1 MNGSLDGPVFE
12 TIAGRG
18 PDLCLREHC
27 PLHGLWAIA
36 MISNALLHEDFLVV
50 VRRSLSQ
57 QHTLRYWERGY
68 REYCP
73 EEMELTKAHGP
84 GLGDRPQALMTITT
98 SRDGAEMDRVE
109 RARGLSMNVRFAP
122 KPVTHELI
130 SVFGKSYQ

>member
-1 MNGSLDGPVFE
+1 
-12 TIAGRG
+12 
-18 PDLCLREHC
+18 
-27 PLHGLWAIA
+27 

>member
-84 GLGDRPQALMTITT
+84 GLGDRPQVLMTITT
-98 SRDGAEMDRVE
+98 SRHSFPVHAAALTCLRQSLSGRRIDHPLMLGAV
-109 RARGLSMNVRFAP
+109 VRE
-122 KPVTHELI
+122 KI
-130 SVFGKSYQ
+130 N